1 MLPGSGRRAAGVVLA
16 VLLTAAC
23 TSGPSVTATGTNGP
37 AGPSAPARATDEAEA
52 GSVVGAGSG
61 AGVRLPSGPPS
72 PGRPGAPTQPA
83 LAPGMTPVP
92 EAGLCAVTRSLTS
105 TAPLPPDVIWPDSV
119 HRGRSGTETVRR
131 ADPSCV
137 EHRPLETT
145 CYASFPYIA
154 ASDDEILLGLGAE
167 RLTTGEAHAEVT
179 PPSGAIPSQAAVL
192 YTVLHFPPS
201 GTSTADFESARER
214 LTTAVTTCAG
224 GRSGHLGVDGLV
236 GQRESVMAVRAFQD
250 AHFVFAQVDRDLVWL
265 VVDGAGWSA
274 ATRERAAR
282 SAIAA
287 ITKEPA
293 Q

>member
-1 MLPGSGRRAAGVVLA
+1 MPHGSGRRAAGIVLA
-16 VLLTAAC
+16 ALLTAAC
-23 TSGPSVTATGTNGP
+23 TSGTPTGAGGLASSSPS
-37 AGPSAPARATDEAEA
+37 ARATDNAEA
-52 GSVVGAGSG
+52 GPAVGAGSG
-61 AGVRLPSGPPS
+61 AGVRLPSGS
-72 PGRPGAPTQPA
+72 ATTARTTAPLAPA

-92 EAGLCAVTRSLTS
+92 EASLCSVTRTLTS
-105 TAPLPPDVIWPDSV
+105 AAPLQPDVIWPDSV
-119 HRGRSGTETVRR
+119 HRGQSGTETVRR
-131 ADPSCV
+131 TNPACV
-137 EHRPLETT
+137 SLQPLETT

-154 ASDDEILLGLGAE
+154 ASEDAILLGLGAD

-192 YTVLHFPPS
+192 YTVLHFPSS
-201 GTSTADFESARER
+201 GESASDLESARAR

-224 GRSGHLGVDGLV
+224 GRPGHLGVDGLV

-250 AHFVFAQVDRDLVWL
+250 AHFVFAQADRDLIWL
-265 VVDGAGWSA
+265 VVDGAGWTA

>member
-1 MLPGSGRRAAGVVLA
+1 MTA
-16 VLLTAAC
+16 VPEASLCSVTHTLTAA
-23 TSGPSVTATGTNGP
+23 
-37 AGPSAPARATDEAEA
+37 
-52 GSVVGAGSG
+52 
-61 AGVRLPSGPPS
+61 
-72 PGRPGAPTQPA
+72 
-83 LAPGMTPVP
+83 
-92 EAGLCAVTRSLTS
+92 
-105 TAPLPPDVIWPDSV
+105 APLQPDVIWPDSV
-119 HRGRSGTETVRR
+119 HRGRSGTESVRR
-131 ADPSCV
+131 SGPSCV
-137 EHRPLETT
+137 EHRPVETT

-154 ASDDEILLGLGAE
+154 ASDDEILLGLGAD

-201 GTSTADFESARER
+201 KESAADLESARAR
-214 LTTAVTTCAG
+214 LATAVTTCAG
-224 GRSGHLGVDGLV
+224 GQPGHLGIDGLV

-250 AHFVFAQVDRDLVWL
+250 ANFVFAQAGRDLIWL